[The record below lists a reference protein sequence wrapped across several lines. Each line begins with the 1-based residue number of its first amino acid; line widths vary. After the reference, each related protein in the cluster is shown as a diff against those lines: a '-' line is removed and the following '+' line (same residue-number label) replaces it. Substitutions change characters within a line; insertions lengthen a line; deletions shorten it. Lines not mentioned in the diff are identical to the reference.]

1 VSGVAPRCGRPMLG
15 YEAVWG
21 ALLDEVTCGRPEGH
35 NGPHRSVQALRK
47 ALEGERR
54 TWAAK
59 SAARRERARQ
69 ARRRAVLAEALR
81 GFDCDG
87 WRHAA

>member
-1 VSGVAPRCGRPMLG
+1 MLRF
-15 YEAVWG
+15 EAVWG
-21 ALLDEVTCGRPEGH
+21 ALLEDPACGRPEGH
-35 NGPHRSVQALRK
+35 NGPCRSVQAVAAAVER
-47 ALEGERR
+47 ERR
-54 TWAAK
+54 SWPAK
-59 SAARRERARQ
+59 RERRRQ